1 MCSKFSDINN
11 KYKYNHCIPNV
22 KMGVQFEIILGSA
35 PKYVTDLTNGH
46 NKPPLEQR
54 ACSKYSVGKVSTR
67 IVGGK
72 IVCANVS
79 QTSEQN
85 WTLLRELSNTKACDA

>member
-1 MCSKFSDINN
+1 
-11 KYKYNHCIPNV
+11 
-22 KMGVQFEIILGSA
+22 MGVQFEIILGSA

-46 NKPPLEQR
+46 NKPPLEER
-54 ACSKYSVGKVSTR
+54 ACSKYSVGKVSRR
-67 IVGGK
+67 IVAGK

-85 WTLLRELSNTKACDA
+85 LT

>member
-1 MCSKFSDINN
+1 MKI
-11 KYKYNHCIPNV
+11 
-22 KMGVQFEIILGSA
+22 GVQFEIILGSA

>member
-1 MCSKFSDINN
+1 MCSKFSDIDN
-11 KYKYNHCIPNV
+11 KYRYIHCIPNV
-22 KMGVQFEIILGSA
+22 KIILGSA

>member
-1 MCSKFSDINN
+1 MQLKQD
-11 KYKYNHCIPNV
+11 
-22 KMGVQFEIILGSA
+22 LGSSFTW
-35 PKYVTDLTNGH
+35 VTDLFNGN

-85 WTLLRELSNTKACDA
+85 WTLLRELSNTKACDL